1 MINYV
6 YQLVSPQIFSIKYE
20 SLDFKDDVIVK
31 PMYMSICNADQ
42 RYYLGMRD
50 TKILENKLPMAL
62 IHECCAKVVYDK
74 NGRFKKG
81 DNVVI
86 IPNVPSAGNDEIYE
100 NYRKGARFLSSGY
113 DGFMR
118 EYVNISPDR
127 LVKFD
132 NINLKV
138 AAISEFVSVAVHA
151 VSRFDKASHSC
162 KNKIA
167 VWGDG
172 SLAYVVCNILKV
184 RFPNSEI
191 IVVGKN
197 KRKLS
202 IFSFVNYT
210 YLVDDLPKDFEFD
223 HAFECVGGEGSYYA
237 INDII
242 EHINP
247 QGTLV
252 LMGVSENKISINTR
266 DILEKGITVV
276 GSSRS
281 GRVDFENAIKY
292 MENLELQN
300 RLSVIIYEDK
310 PVYSIEDIHRVF
322 STDLSTLFKTVFKWN
337 L

>member
-1 MINYV
+1 M
-6 YQLVSPQIFSIKYE
+6 
-20 SLDFKDDVIVK
+20 
-31 PMYMSICNADQ
+31 
-42 RYYLGMRD
+42 
-50 TKILENKLPMAL
+50 
-62 IHECCAKVVYDK
+62 
-74 NGRFKKG
+74 
-81 DNVVI
+81 
-86 IPNVPSAGNDEIYE
+86 
-100 NYRKGARFLSSGY
+100 
-113 DGFMR
+113 
-118 EYVNISPDR
+118 
-127 LVKFD
+127 
-132 NINLKV
+132 
-138 AAISEFVSVAVHA
+138 
-151 VSRFDKASHSC
+151 
-162 KNKIA
+162 
-167 VWGDG
+167 
-172 SLAYVVCNILKV
+172 
-184 RFPNSEI
+184 
-191 IVVGKN
+191 
-197 KRKLS
+197 
-202 IFSFVNYT
+202 
-210 YLVDDLPKDFEFD
+210 PKDFEFD